1 LARRTPYTRLEKEN
15 QLRPNHVK
23 GMGDVVFRGFQCLNP
38 DCTNWLTVR
47 ADEVVEDFEVKCPNC
62 NFIHRSGEEV
72 EIYEYALRNIKIG
85 AVVESGKF
93 TVLMDDYI
101 GETQLYK
108 YCIVCCALKPLELF
122 DLHSARRASR
132 RQGECRLCKKT
143 YNSIK
148 NQTRIADQHREAAQK
163 RRLYVEITGPTKI
176 DSAAIRARF
185 GGRCFKCGCD
195 LTDPLNG
202 RLDHTLPVSHLW
214 PLMTDNATLL
224 CEKDNGTKSG
234 KWPSEYY
241 TAEELKR
248 LAVLTGIAHELL
260 AGPPQVNPGA
270 LAQLKRK
277 EFVDQMLAKYARY
290 IDEIIKL
297 RNRILRQAG
306 FDFFSVTESI
316 SPAIVRRADEL
327 R

>member
-1 LARRTPYTRLEKEN
+1 
-15 QLRPNHVK
+15 
-23 GMGDVVFRGFQCLNP
+23 
-38 DCTNWLTVR
+38 
-47 ADEVVEDFEVKCPNC
+47 
-62 NFIHRSGEEV
+62 
-72 EIYEYALRNIKIG
+72 
-85 AVVESGKF
+85 
-93 TVLMDDYI
+93 
-101 GETQLYK
+101 
-108 YCIVCCALKPLELF
+108 
-122 DLHSARRASR
+122 
-132 RQGECRLCKKT
+132 
-143 YNSIK
+143 
-148 NQTRIADQHREAAQK
+148 
-163 RRLYVEITGPTKI
+163 
-176 DSAAIRARF
+176 
-185 GGRCFKCGCD
+185 
-195 LTDPLNG
+195 
-202 RLDHTLPVSHLW
+202 
-214 PLMTDNATLL
+214 MTDNATLL

-316 SPAIVRRADEL
+316 SQAIVRRADEL